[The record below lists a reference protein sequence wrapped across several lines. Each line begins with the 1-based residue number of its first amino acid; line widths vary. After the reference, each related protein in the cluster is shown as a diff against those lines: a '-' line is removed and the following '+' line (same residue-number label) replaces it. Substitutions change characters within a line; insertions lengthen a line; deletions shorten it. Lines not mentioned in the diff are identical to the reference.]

1 MTALNIKAEIVKA
14 MVNLEVTEE
23 DIMRVTGWSRKVF
36 KSRWADFST
45 VRLNELQ
52 AITGYLNM
60 ELGVN

>member
-52 AITGYLNM
+52 AIAGYLNM

>member
-36 KSRWADFST
+36 KARWADFST